1 MGALEWATGNEAA
14 WGPGNEVGWGPWN
27 GLLGM
32 RLVGGLGMR
41 LQRIRL
47 FWVHGSSIGA
57 SDSPFFRNTII
68 DFHSKYKVTMRVV
81 DIPKVKTRTL
91 RNITV
96 TSDHHYS

>member
-47 FWVHGSSIGA
+47 FGCTAVPLELLTPLSFETPSLI
-57 SDSPFFRNTII
+57 STVNT
-68 DFHSKYKVTMRVV
+68 R
-81 DIPKVKTRTL
+81 L
-91 RNITV
+91 Q
-96 TSDHHYS
+96 

>member
-1 MGALEWATGNEAA
+1 MGALEWATGNEAG
-14 WGPGNEVGWGPWN
+14 WRPGNETTKN
-27 GLLGM
+27 KT
-32 RLVGGLGMR
+32 
-41 LQRIRL
+41 
-47 FWVHGSSIGA
+47 FWVHGSAIGA